1 MFSSPCLYRLQ
12 KKEKDIIKKLT
23 WLGNNK
29 EIVRQKWDDRKRGRE
44 SQRDEENMREGR
56 RYDKKEEEMRATRRM
71 IEEQR

>member
-1 MFSSPCLYRLQ
+1 M
-12 KKEKDIIKKLT
+12 
-23 WLGNNK
+23 GNNK

-56 RYDKKEEEMRATRRM
+56 GYNKKEEEMGATRRM